1 MPGLSPKDKEQAE
14 PVNSSSRASNRVK
27 RHLTPHPITHPGRK
41 FENEDEKVLKGPKV
55 IQLLRTIVEM
65 CKKHKKLSDQMAELS
80 LELKSLRDEYDTLHR
95 GLCSKMNNFSKT
107 IGKDGA

>member
-1 MPGLSPKDKEQAE
+1 
-14 PVNSSSRASNRVK
+14 
-27 RHLTPHPITHPGRK
+27 
-41 FENEDEKVLKGPKV
+41 
-55 IQLLRTIVEM
+55 
-65 CKKHKKLSDQMAELS
+65 MAELS